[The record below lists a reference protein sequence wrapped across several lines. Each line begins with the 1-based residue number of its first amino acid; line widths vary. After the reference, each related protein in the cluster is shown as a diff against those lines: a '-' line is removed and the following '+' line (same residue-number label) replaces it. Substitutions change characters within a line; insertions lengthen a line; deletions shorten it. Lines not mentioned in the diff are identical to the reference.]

1 MPRPEVVGGA
11 FLCLLTLPS
20 RLRIMSSMA
29 NVLSTAKRVQI
40 VSALVEGCGIRA
52 TARMA
57 DVSKDTV
64 MKLWREIGEACIR
77 FQDETFRNLTCK
89 RLQVDEIWAFCYAKA
104 KNVPAEKQGV
114 FGLGDVWTFTGHRRG
129 HEVDAVLPGGLAGC
143 RVRHGV
149 HAGSGRPAREPRPA
163 HDGRPQD
170 VPIGGRGCLRR
181 RDRLRPAR
189 QGLRQPAERT
199 GDAVQPARSAS
210 APRRTPS
217 PDART
222 RSTFTSYVERAN
234 LTIRM
239 SLRRFTRLTNA
250 FSKKV
255 ENHTAALGLFHAHY
269 NLCRIH
275 QTLRVTPAMAAG
287 VTTRVWEIEDLVA
300 LLPAAVAEAGSVPE
314 GDSN

>member
-1 MPRPEVVGGA
+1 
-11 FLCLLTLPS
+11 
-20 RLRIMSSMA
+20 MA

-77 FQDETFRNLTCK
+77 YQDETFRNLTCK
-89 RLQVDEIWAFCYAKA
+89 RLQVDEIWSFVYAKA
-104 KNVPAEKQGV
+104 KNVPAEMKGTFGV
-114 FGLGDVWTFTGHRRG
+114 GDVWTFTAI
-129 HEVDAVLPGGLAGC
+129 DADTKLMPSFLVGSRDAGCATEFLQDLAGRLVN
-143 RVRHGV
+143 RVQLTTDGHKMYLAAV
-149 HAGSGRPAREPRPA
+149 EDAFAGAVDFAQLVKVYGPTP
-163 HDGRPQD
+163 
-170 VPIGGRGCLRR
+170 
-181 RDRLRPAR
+181 
-189 QGLRQPAERT
+189 T
-199 GDAVQPARSAS
+199 GDTRY
-210 APRRTPS
+210 S
-217 PDART
+217 PPECLGTQKHAITGCPDEKHV
-222 RSTFTSYVERAN
+222 STSYVERAN

-275 QTLRVTPAMAAG
+275 KSLRVTPAMAAG
-287 VTTRVWEIEDLVA
+287 VTTRVWEIADLVA
-300 LLPAAVAEAGSVPE
+300 LLPTQAGVKRGPYRKAAS
-314 GDSN
+314 SN